1 MCGRV
6 VASSAREYYGS
17 AFDVTETVG
26 DELPPS
32 YNVAPQAFVY
42 AIVDTETSRR
52 LGVMQWG
59 LVPSW
64 AADPDSGPRPINA
77 RAETLLDKPQFAGA
91 LERRRCVLPV
101 DGFYEWEKLPDGR
114 RQPYFISA
122 TAGGPLALA
131 GLWDRWVAPDGDPLV
146 TCTIV
151 TTDANR
157 PMSDL
162 HDRMPAILD
171 PAALDHLGQLFELP
185 LVHDEIVL
193 AEDALLED
201 FQVRIVGHQPLELG
215 AAEAFSQAGRHDDG
229 AASRHGCD
237 VPANQ
242 A

>member
-6 VASSAREYYGS
+6 VASSAREYFGS

-32 YNVAPQAFVY
+32 YNVAPQALVY

-77 RAETLLDKPQFAGA
+77 RAESLLDKPQFAGA
-91 LERRRCVLPV
+91 LQRRRCVLPV

-131 GLWDRWVAPDGDPLV
+131 GLWDRWVAPDGDALV

-171 PAALDHLGQLFELP
+171 PAALDE
-185 LVHDEIVL
+185 
-193 AEDALLED
+193 
-201 FQVRIVGHQPLELG
+201 
-215 AAEAFSQAGRHDDG
+215 
-229 AASRHGCD
+229 
-237 VPANQ
+237 
-242 A
+242 

>member
-1 MCGRV
+1 VCGRV
-6 VASSAREYYGS
+6 VASSAREYFGS

-171 PAALDHLGQLFELP
+171 PAVLDEWLDPSLHDPLHAASLLKPAGDDVVGLAPAKPRANNAANDGPDLLEPDPDLGVPLRLP
-185 LVHDEIVL
+185 L
-193 AEDALLED
+193 
-201 FQVRIVGHQPLELG
+201 
-215 AAEAFSQAGRHDDG
+215 
-229 AASRHGCD
+229 
-237 VPANQ
+237 
-242 A
+242 

>member
-6 VASSAREYYGS
+6 VASSAREYFGS

-26 DELPPS
+26 DELPVS

-64 AADPDSGPRPINA
+64 TTDPDSGPRPINA
-77 RAETLLDKPQFAGA
+77 RSETLLDKPHFAGA

-114 RQPYFISA
+114 RQPYYISA
-122 TAGGPLALA
+122 ADGGPLALA
-131 GLWDRWVAPDGDPLV
+131 GLWDRWVAPDGAALV

-151 TTDANR
+151 TTDANG
-157 PMSDL
+157 PMSEL

-171 PAALDHLGQLFELP
+171 RPALDEWLDPTVRDPLHAATLLKAAGDDVVELAPANPRANHAANDGPDLLEPDADLGVPLRLP
-185 LVHDEIVL
+185 L
-193 AEDALLED
+193 
-201 FQVRIVGHQPLELG
+201 
-215 AAEAFSQAGRHDDG
+215 
-229 AASRHGCD
+229 
-237 VPANQ
+237 
-242 A
+242 

>member
-6 VASSAREYYGS
+6 VASSSREYFGS
-17 AFDVTETVG
+17 AFDVTETIG
-26 DELPPS
+26 DELPAS

-42 AIVDTETSRR
+42 AIVDTPTSRR

-77 RAETLLDKPQFAGA
+77 RSETLLDKAQFASA

-122 TAGGPLALA
+122 IGGGPLALA
-131 GLWDRWVAPDGDPLV
+131 GLWDRWVAPDGDALV

-151 TTDANR
+151 TTAANR
-157 PMSDL
+157 PMSEL

-171 PAALDHLGQLFELP
+171 AAMLDDWLDPALHDP
-185 LVHDEIVL
+185 LH
-193 AEDALLED
+193 AAALLEPARD
-201 FQVRIVGHQPLELG
+201 DLLG
-215 AAEAFSQAGRHDDG
+215 LA
-229 AASRHGCD
+229 
-237 VPANQ
+237 PANPR
-242 A
+242 ANNAANDGPDLLEPDPDLGVPMRLPL